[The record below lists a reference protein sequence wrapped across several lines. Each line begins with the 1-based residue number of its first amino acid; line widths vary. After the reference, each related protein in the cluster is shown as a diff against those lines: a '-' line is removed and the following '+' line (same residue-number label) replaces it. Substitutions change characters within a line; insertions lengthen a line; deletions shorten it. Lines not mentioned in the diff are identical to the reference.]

1 MRTVLALLTA
11 MLATLAIAAPEVAAQ
26 TNFCVNNPC
35 RSAGDSGATCT
46 STQSG
51 YTCGCDPG
59 FVSNGLTCVSQGLCA
74 NVICTQSDACHVAGT
89 CNPATGLCSNPPAAN
104 GTPCNDGN
112 ACTQTD
118 TCQAGVCVGSNPVVC
133 TGSAQCHVAGTCNPA
148 TGQCSSQPAP
158 DGTAC
163 NDGDQCTTGDACK
176 SGVCTGTL
184 TPEACLDH
192 FKCYATSHV
201 TPPTVSQDVTLHDQ
215 FESTTSEVS
224 KVATICTPVDKNG
237 EGILDPRLHLVCY
250 QIKDAASF
258 PGATV
263 QTTNQFGQKTMQVD
277 KPQMLCVP
285 STKQV
290 LP

>member
-1 MRTVLALLTA
+1 MFTRSLADGHGSRRTFLRVAGAGLAGAAVGTLLLGRA
-11 MLATLAIAAPEVAAQ
+11 VAADPC
-26 TNFCVNNPC
+26 TPVNPC
-35 RSAGDSGATCT
+35 RAFGDAGAACTVTAT
-46 STQSG
+46 G
-51 YTCGCDPG
+51 YTCSCDAG
-59 FVSNGLTCVSQGLCA
+59 LSFNGQTCTPL
-74 NVICTQSDACHVAGT
+74 AG
-89 CNPATGLCSNPPAAN
+89 GQCSGRPD

-118 TCQAGVCVGSNPVVC
+118 VCLSGVCVGTNPVVC
-133 TGSAQCHVAGTCNPA
+133 TGSDQCHVAGTCNPA
-148 TGQCSSQPAP
+148 TGQCSGQPAP

-163 NDGDQCTTGDACK
+163 NDGDPCTTGDVCK

-192 FKCYATSHV
+192 FKCYTTSHV
-201 TPPTVSQDVTLHDQ
+201 TPPTVRQNVTLHDQ
-215 FESTTSEVS
+215 FESTTSQVS

-237 EGILDPRLHLVCY
+237 EGIVDSRLHLVCY
-250 QIKDAASF
+250 DVKDTRSPSQPPF

-263 QTTNQFGQKTMQVD
+263 QITNQFGQETMQVHR
-277 KPQMLCVP
+277 PSMLCVP